1 MTIPDRNHT
10 QCSQRWSETLK
21 PGLKKG
27 AWSVEEDARLLAC
40 RREHIPW
47 CGGMFCADA
56 HMYNNT
62 SSLICCALCFA
73 RPEVAV
79 AVSGR
84 TAKQCRERWKNFL
97 DPGINRSPWTAAED
111 AALCRAHEKVG
122 NKWSMIA
129 IQVTLTTMLP

>member
-1 MTIPDRNHT
+1 MVR
-10 QCSQRWSETLK
+10 
-21 PGLKKG
+21 
-27 AWSVEEDARLLAC
+27 
-40 RREHIPW
+40 
-47 CGGMFCADA
+47 GMFCADA
-56 HMYNNT
+56 HMHNST